1 MGWGRGDGAGE
12 CPRAPHGAAI
22 GAGCEDDAGGETPR
36 GRRTCLMAMLEL
48 YLVRHGVAAERGK
61 EWPDDSKRP
70 LTTDGIARLRRS
82 ARGLNAIGVSFD
94 QIVTSP
100 LVRTRQTADV
110 LAEELK
116 GKPPIVTA
124 DALAPAGSS
133 AAVMQELAKHV
144 RLARVALVGHEPNLG
159 ELAAQLIGARTP
171 IEFKKGGMCRI
182 DFDTLPPKG
191 GGMLRWFHTPKM
203 LRKLGD

>member
-1 MGWGRGDGAGE
+1 
-12 CPRAPHGAAI
+12 
-22 GAGCEDDAGGETPR
+22 
-36 GRRTCLMAMLEL
+36 MAMLEL

-70 LTTDGIARLRRS
+70 LTPDGIARLRRS

-182 DFDTLPPKG
+182 DFDMLPPKG
-191 GGMLRWFHTPKM
+191 GGMLRWFLTPKM